1 MPSFPAKARAVK
13 PRRIA
18 FLAFDGALATDIA
31 GPSDAFGIV
40 NRLHE
45 DESLPSLPKPAYEIR
60 YLSLRG
66 GAIRASSGLILET
79 ERPSARLLAGLD
91 TLIVSGGSW
100 MLETI
105 KDRALVR
112 WIAKSA
118 PQARR
123 VCSVCSGAFLLA
135 EAGLLDGRNA
145 VTHWAMVDEFRARYP
160 AVKLALNPIFVE
172 DGKVWT
178 SAGVTAGI
186 DLALAL
192 IRRDLGAEIA
202 MRVAKQMV
210 VFLQRPGGQ
219 AQFSAALLAQ
229 ETQAAKGDPLL
240 AITAHIAAHLDRDLS
255 VAALA
260 EQAGMSP
267 RSFARLFARRADGL
281 TPAKLVE
288 ATRVEAAT
296 RALSETQAPIKQIA
310 AQCGFGDE
318 ERMRRAFLRK
328 LGVAPSAYRE
338 RFVAGDRS

>member
-1 MPSFPAKARAVK
+1 MPSISAKAPK

-18 FLAFDGALATDIA
+18 FIAFDGALATDIA

-40 NRLHE
+40 NRLTP
-45 DESLPSLPKPAYEIR
+45 DAPLAYELR
-60 YLSLRG
+60 YVSLRG
-66 GAIRASSGLILET
+66 GLVRASSGLTIET
-79 ERPSARLLAGLD
+79 ERLSAKLLAGLD

-105 KDRALVR
+105 KDKALVR
-112 WIAKSA
+112 WIAKAA
-118 PQARR
+118 PRARR
-123 VCSVCSGAFLLA
+123 VCSVCSGTFLLA

-160 AVKLALNPIFVE
+160 KVKLALDPIFVE
-172 DGKVWT
+172 DGKIWT

-192 IRRDLGAEIA
+192 IRRDHGAEIA
-202 MRVAKQMV
+202 TRVAKQMV

-229 ETQAAKGDPLL
+229 ETQAAKDDPLL
-240 AITAHIAAHLDRDLS
+240 AITAYIAAHLDRDLS
-255 VAALA
+255 VNALA
-260 EQAGMSP
+260 AQAGMSP
-267 RSFARLFARRADGL
+267 RSFARLFINGL

-288 ATRVEAAT
+288 VTRIEAAA
-296 RALSETQAPIKQIA
+296 RALSESQGSIKQIA

-328 LGVAPSAYRE
+328 LGVAPSVYRE
-338 RFVAGDRS
+338 RFLGDV

>member
-1 MPSFPAKARAVK
+1 MPSFSAKRPAASK
-13 PRRIA
+13 PRKIV
-18 FLAFDGALATDIA
+18 FVAFDGALATDIA

-45 DESLPSLPKPAYEIR
+45 DEALPALPKPAYDVR
-60 YLSLRG
+60 YVSLQG
-66 GAIRASSGLILET
+66 GLVRASSGLTVDT
-79 ERPSARLLAGLD
+79 ERVSAKLLADLD
-91 TLIVSGGSW
+91 TLIISGGSW

-105 KDRALVR
+105 KDKALVR
-112 WIAKSA
+112 WIAKAA
-118 PQARR
+118 PRARR

-145 VTHWAMVDEFRARYP
+145 VTHWSMIDEFRARYP
-160 AVKLALNPIFVE
+160 KVKLALDPIYVA

-192 IRRDLGAEIA
+192 IRRDHGPEIA
-202 MRVAKQMV
+202 TRVAKQMV

-229 ETQAAKGDPLL
+229 ETATKRDDPLIE
-240 AITAHIAAHLDRDLS
+240 ITAYIAANLDRDLS
-255 VAALA
+255 VNALA

-267 RSFARLFARRADGL
+267 RSFARLFKNGQ

-288 ATRVEAAT
+288 SSRLEAAA
-296 RALSETQAPIKQIA
+296 RALSESQASIKQIA
-310 AQCGFGDE
+310 SQCGFGDE
-318 ERMRRAFLRK
+318 ERMRRAFMRK
-328 LGVAPSAYRE
+328 LGVAPSGYRE
-338 RFVAGDRS
+338 RFSRD

>member
-1 MPSFPAKARAVK
+1 MPSFSAKPAKGK
-13 PRRIA
+13 PRKVA
-18 FLAFDGALATDIA
+18 FIAFDGALATDIA

-40 NRLHE
+40 NRLPE
-45 DESLPSLPKPAYEIR
+45 DDADLRLPQPTYDIR
-60 YLSLRG
+60 YVSLQG
-66 GAIRASSGLILET
+66 GLVRASSGLTINT
-79 ERPSARLLAGLD
+79 TRPNAKLLAGLD

-112 WIAKSA
+112 WIAKA
-118 PQARR
+118 AAQARR

-145 VTHWAMVDEFRARYP
+145 VTHWTMVEEFRARYP
-160 AVKLALNPIFVE
+160 KVKLALDPIYVE

-186 DLALAL
+186 DLTLAL
-192 IRRDLGAEIA
+192 IRRDLGADIA
-202 MRVAKQMV
+202 ARVARQMV
-210 VFLQRPGGQ
+210 MFLQRPGGQ

-229 ETQAAKGDPLL
+229 EAAARADDPLID
-240 AITAHIAAHLDRDLS
+240 ITAYIAANLDRDLS
-255 VAALA
+255 VNALA
-260 EQAGMSP
+260 AQAGMSP
-267 RSFARLFARRADGL
+267 RSFARLFKSGQ

-288 ATRVEAAT
+288 ATRVEAAG
-296 RALSETQAPIKQIA
+296 RALSETQNSIKQIA
-310 AQCGFGDE
+310 VQCGFGDE

-338 RFVAGDRS
+338 RFAKA

>member
-1 MPSFPAKARAVK
+1 MPSFSAKRPAHRYRKIAV
-13 PRRIA
+13 
-18 FLAFDGALATDIA
+18 LAFDGALATDIA

-45 DESLPSLPKPAYEIR
+45 DETLPALPKPAYEIR

-66 GAIRASSGLILET
+66 GLIRASSGLTLET
-79 ERPSARLLAGLD
+79 EKPSARLLARLD

-112 WIAKSA
+112 WIAKAA
-118 PQARR
+118 PCARR

-160 AVKLALNPIFVE
+160 KVKLALDPIYVE
-172 DGKVWT
+172 DGKVWS

-192 IRRDLGAEIA
+192 IRHDHGAAIA
-202 MRVAKQMV
+202 TRVAKQMV

-229 ETQAAKGDPLL
+229 ETQAAKDDPLL
-240 AITAHIAAHLDRDLS
+240 AITAYIAANLDRDLS

-260 EQAGMSP
+260 AQAGMSP
-267 RSFARLFARRADGL
+267 RSFARLFSNGL

-288 ATRVEAAT
+288 ATRVEAAA
-296 RALSETQAPIKQIA
+296 RALSDSQASIKQIA
-310 AQCGFGDE
+310 ARCGFGDE

-328 LGVAPSAYRE
+328 LGVAPSGYRE
-338 RFVAGDRS
+338 RFAKI